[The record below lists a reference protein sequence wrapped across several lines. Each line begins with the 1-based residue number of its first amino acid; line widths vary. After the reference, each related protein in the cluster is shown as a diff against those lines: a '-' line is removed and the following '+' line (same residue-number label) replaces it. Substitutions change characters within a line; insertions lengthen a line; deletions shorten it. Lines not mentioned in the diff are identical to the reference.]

1 MTKSA
6 TKDKVVIICY
16 NQAEEWES
24 RKQAIAFYK
33 ECMFN
38 SEGSEQERYVNIFQQ
53 LEEGQDLCIDDEY
66 LPPKVI
72 QNILA
77 KGIKKKGR

>member
-1 MTKSA
+1 MTT

-24 RKQAIAFYK
+24 RRQAKSFYM

-38 SEGSEQERYVNIFQQ
+38 SEGSEQERYVNIFRQ
-53 LEEGQDLCIDDEY
+53 LEEGQDLCIDDEC
-66 LPPKVI
+66 LTPKAV
-72 QNILA
+72 QNILD
-77 KGIKKKGR
+77 KGIKKKER

>member
-1 MTKSA
+1 MAKS
-6 TKDKVVIICY
+6 KNKIIIICY

-24 RKQAIAFYK
+24 RKQAKAFYMD
-33 ECMFN
+33 CMFN

-53 LEEGQDLCIDDEY
+53 LEEGQDLCIDDEC
-66 LPPKVI
+66 LTPNAV

-77 KGIKKKGR
+77 KGIEKKGR